1 MANLKVYLLV
11 LFPPDVRAIDPRN
24 WQSPRRASFL
34 KEFLQLIT
42 VTFLSVYN
50 PPLLDPSLP
59 YPCIS
64 TPLQSLL
71 NQAEEIRGRRVETK
85 LNPDKPPSVEEIKT
99 PPRHQ

>member
-1 MANLKVYLLV
+1 MANLKIYLLV
-11 LFPPDVRAIDPRN
+11 LSPPDFRAIDLRN

-50 PPLLDPSLP
+50 PPLLDPLLP
-59 YPCIS
+59 YPYIS

-71 NQAEEIRGRRVETK
+71 NQVEEIRGRRVETK